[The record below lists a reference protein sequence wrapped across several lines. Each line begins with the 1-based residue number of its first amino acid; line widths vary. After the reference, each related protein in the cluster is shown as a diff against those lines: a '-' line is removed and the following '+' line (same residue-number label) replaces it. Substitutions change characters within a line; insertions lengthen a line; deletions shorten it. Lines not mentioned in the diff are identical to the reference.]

1 MADKSAPIRELIDL
15 EKLTRFLDSPKDY
28 GKPWYGQLMAGPQMI
43 AFLLQ
48 VNYWL
53 DTYKIT
59 LEL

>member
-1 MADKSAPIRELIDL
+1 MADKSAPLRELIDL